1 MKIDEYLA
9 GLGEPFETFL
19 KQDSGNK
26 GYSFLDSGGG
36 DMGQGAEPGADTA
49 CRCAGGAKDKEDR
62 QRSIG
67 EFCDQWGEAIKKAK

>member
-26 GYSFLDSGGG
+26 GYSFWTAE
-36 DMGQGAEPGADTA
+36 GARWVKVLNLEQTPLADVQAVLRIRKT
-49 CRCAGGAKDKEDR
+49 GSLVTGLY
-62 QRSIG
+62 
-67 EFCDQWGEAIKKAK
+67 